1 MNGKSKLHIRPRCVG
16 IMSSRVWP
24 SLSLMLRCCHQ
35 SVINITVLAPWQTTH
50 SVKLDTISDLNK
62 QMNCCIW
69 IHFVMYNPRCYIP
82 KCICA
87 EVCYKHHCQHWRWGK
102 STLSRDTGGGVMNT
116 IAGGLCPEQYSMTE
130 RMWGVTISVHER
142 KKENITTWMASWAA

>member
-16 IMSSRVWP
+16 IMSSRVRP
-24 SLSLMLRCCHQ
+24 SLSWMLRCCHQ

-69 IHFVMYNPRCYIP
+69 IHFVMYNPHCYIP

-87 EVCYKHHCQHWRWGK
+87 EVCYKHHHVN
-102 STLSRDTGGGVMNT
+102 TGGEVINT
-116 IAGGLCPEQYSMTE
+116 VQRHCNEHHCWWALSGTIQHDGKNVRCDHLCTWTE
-130 RMWGVTISVHER
+130 
-142 KKENITTWMASWAA
+142 KKYNYLHGIMSSIV